1 MQFRLYCPIFKQTL
15 FSSANFN
22 GTPDIKLRN
31 CPKSES
37 REIKYLETDG
47 QTDMMTLTVAFRNC
61 FERQRLSTY
70 SMNML
75 DKQPVPTRQ
84 RGIYT

>member
-1 MQFRLYCPIFKQTL
+1 MLFRLFCPIFKQNL
-15 FSSANFN
+15 ILSANFKKK
-22 GTPDIKLRN
+22 PDIKIRN
-31 CPKSES
+31 FSKSDCRDIKS
-37 REIKYLETDG
+37 RETDG
-47 QTDMMTLTVAFRNC
+47 QTDMTTLTVAFRNC
-61 FERQRLSTY
+61 VDRQRLSTY